1 MTTRTLSVALLRG
14 INVGGK
20 HRVPMADLREL
31 FAQGGFP
38 GAQTYIQSGNVVFAG
53 DVAGAARARVA
64 ARLAAVAQR
73 TFGFPVPFVLRTAR
87 ELAAIA
93 GNNPFLAEG
102 EDPSALHVVF
112 ASGPISARARARS
125 RSRPFAAG
133 PFSRGRRRRLPALPQ
148 RRRAHEADD
157 RLVRCVPA
165 VDDDGAQLAH
175 GPGAARARVR
185 GRMSA
190 RARAHPA
197 ACRTIFA

>member
-1 MTTRTLSVALLRG
+1 MTTRTLSIALLRG

-38 GAQTYIQSGNVVFAG
+38 GARTYIQSGNVVFAG

-112 ASGPISARARARS
+112 ASGPISARA
-125 RSRPFAAG
+125 
-133 PFSRGRRRRLPALPQ
+133 
-148 RRRAHEADD
+148 
-157 RLVRCVPA
+157 
-165 VDDDGAQLAH
+165 
-175 GPGAARARVR
+175 ARALDPDRSPPDRFRVA
-185 GRMSA
+185 GDVVFLHCPNGVA
-190 RARAHPA
+190 RTKLTADWFDTSLGLTTTVRNW
-197 ACRTIFA
+197 RTVLALRELAGAGV